1 MTPSSDASTAASSTP
16 EPVTFEAGLTQL
28 GEIVSRLE
36 SGSLGRTESITA
48 YEKGVTLLKRL
59 HEELAAVEQRVSVL
73 VRIDEEGRPILEPSS
88 PARHGATGDAT
99 ALAADSAQPAR
110 TRGGRTAHTRS
121 SRAKSLPGMDDAAEE
136 A

>member
-1 MTPSSDASTAASSTP
+1 MTPDSNASPAASAAS
-16 EPVTFEAGLTQL
+16 ESVTFETGLTQL

-36 SGSLGRTESITA
+36 SGSLGLSESIAA
-48 YEKGVTLLKRL
+48 YERGVSLLKRL

-73 VRIDEEGRPILEPSS
+73 VRIDEDGRPILEPSS

-99 ALAADSAQPAR
+99 APAADSAQPAR
-110 TRGGRTAHTRS
+110 PRGGRTARPGS